1 MRKKTKKYPYSLHS
15 ELAPQLPNN
24 QRAINPP
31 SAAVPTHCTMI
42 EVGQTFP
49 SATHLHQEVEDLS
62 IEEKFRF
69 LTVRHDRVRVDY
81 QCSQHK
87 NGCAWRVAAWV
98 QGVDSDLKEARVENA
113 GMWKV
118 SIMERLHNCVAAD
131 ENVGHPTAIPSPG
144 SSVPFPSSL
153 LLDAIRHHSRLS
165 MLCGSNTASLRA
177 TKRQRSAKQRW
188 WQR

>member
-1 MRKKTKKYPYSLHS
+1 
-15 ELAPQLPNN
+15 
-24 QRAINPP
+24 
-31 SAAVPTHCTMI
+31 MI
-42 EVGQTFP
+42 EVGQIFP

-81 QCSQHK
+81 RCSQHK

-113 GMWKV
+113 GIWKV

-131 ENVGHPTAIPSPG
+131 ENVGHPTANTQSWLVRV
-144 SSVPFPSSL
+144 VPQL
-153 LLDAIRHHSRLS
+153 LTIRRD
-165 MLCGSNTASLRA
+165 TALGGLIAR
-177 TKRQRSAKQRW
+177 
-188 WQR
+188 